1 MFGEYFMMKMDG
13 EQTLWRQRALGKS
26 NFHVLRRGEC
36 NTEIGEETEEMSP
49 CADPGE
55 LLTKSRVE
63 RMGLS
68 SQHRPTGVLTLG
80 TVYDGSL

>member
-1 MFGEYFMMKMDG
+1 MAAASSWKIKFPRFEK
-13 EQTLWRQRALGKS
+13 
-26 NFHVLRRGEC
+26 GEC
-36 NTEIGEETEEMSP
+36 NTEIGEETEEMFP
-49 CADPGE
+49 CAAPGE